1 MLTKNNR
8 YLLRAAERE
17 LRDLELL
24 PNPSADDMITH
35 ESVFNKLWTRAV
47 DLSTKLDEFDRIDL
61 FLDTLP
67 EDPEFILQFATFR
80 QLEGDKADK
89 NAQTWVGA
97 LQIYHKMI
105 AEKDARNNDS
115 KKEMII
121 ASVRKDQEVVP
132 VGNGQGPKRSW
143 IDKKT
148 CFQCSKKGHLGRK
161 CPSRTEEK
169 TSKPPTKELWA
180 AKIEPNVEAGDEP
193 SLFPF
198 TTRASPSTNI
208 TTSFLVDSG
217 ADQHCTSDM
226 RFLSHYVRQPNLGNV
241 KVPGGHRMSI
251 EKV

>member
-8 YLLRAAERE
+8 YLLRAA
-17 LRDLELL
+17 ELL

-80 QLEGDKADK
+80 QLEGDKGDK

-132 VGNGQGPKRSW
+132 AGNGQGPKRSW
-143 IDKKT
+143 IEKKT
-148 CFQCSKKGHLGRK
+148 CFQCGKKGHLGRK

-169 TSKPPTKELWA
+169 SSKPPTKELWA
-180 AKIEPNVEAGDEP
+180 AKIEPNVEAGDEA
-193 SLFPF
+193 SLFLF

-208 TTSFLVDSG
+208 TTSFLIDSG

-226 RFLSHYVRQPNLGNV
+226 
-241 KVPGGHRMSI
+241 
-251 EKV
+251 